1 MESRF
6 QDDAGKTVWNIQRG
20 IIMLLT
26 TGRAQMDLADDEVVH
41 LTDACASRIEVLGGF
56 AWITID
62 GDRQDVVLGAGE
74 TYVVDTSDTVI
85 VSALRGSARIAV
97 RASAQPVSRKSDP
110 AHPSAAEMRRAA
122 KPSRLRGLLASVSL
136 SSVR

>member
-1 MESRF
+1 
-6 QDDAGKTVWNIQRG
+6 
-20 IIMLLT
+20 MLLT

-41 LTDACASRIEVLGGF
+41 LSDACESRIEVLAGF

-62 GDRQDVVLGAGE
+62 GDRQDVVLGTGE
-74 TYVVDTSDTVI
+74 SYVVDTSDTVT

-97 RASAQPVSRKSDP
+97 RASGRP
-110 AHPSAAEMRRAA
+110 ACRAAGATHPSAAEMRRAA

-136 SSVR
+136 SSVAFA